1 MVYVDLFQKEQRMLR
16 QHKQPSMQGN
26 GKKFAHLF
34 DTCKGK
40 ICKAQATELVFFVGF
55 CWDSLIFFRILLEF
69 MIILIPPRTKNSY
82 GLCLTTLLNYCF
94 DPSAK
99 ISIER

>member
-40 ICKAQATELVFFVGF
+40 ICKAQATELVFFCG
-55 CWDSLIFFRILLEF
+55 ILLGF
-69 MIILIPPRTKNSY
+69 FDILSDSFGIHDNSY
-82 GLCLTTLLNYCF
+82 TSTN
-94 DPSAK
+94 K
-99 ISIER
+99 E